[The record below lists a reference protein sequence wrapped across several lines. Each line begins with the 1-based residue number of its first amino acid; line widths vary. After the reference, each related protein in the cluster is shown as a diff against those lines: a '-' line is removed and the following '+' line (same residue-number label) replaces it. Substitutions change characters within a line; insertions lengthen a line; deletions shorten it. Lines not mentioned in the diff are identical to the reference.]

1 MTKNSKNEIPK
12 PIGAYEDENFQK
24 ITSSFL

>member
-1 MTKNSKNEIPK
+1 MTKNSKNQILK